1 MKKTIAILVLLAML
15 LSMVACT
22 ASPPEADENP
32 GGETSENQ
40 GNQNAGSGG
49 GTEEKPGKT
58 EPKVFDQTA
67 TIEETV
73 LWDKNNVKITAT
85 DLTYGNYSAEL
96 ELLIENNSEEELSF
110 VSGSVGYD
118 RNSINGYMAADG
130 FLNCD
135 VAAGKKAMDTI
146 AFSYSE
152 LMLYGIYVI
161 ADIEIG
167 FDIEDK
173 DYNDTYTGPLP
184 IKTSAAETYDY
195 ETPHYRNTIAG
206 KDTQL
211 EYGYTVP
218 YFSDA
223 VCYAEKGLTIASSVL
238 MTDEDGEELLLLEVV
253 NDSEKTIFV
262 SSENIRFND
271 LLVCSSTW
279 SCDAIVAGKTGIVS
293 IGLSSVLEAEF
304 YAAYG
309 IDKIGAISVDLTFT
323 DEKNKTV
330 APATTVTV
338 AVPGIE
344 TAFDQAGVVSYDK
357 GGVYIV
363 SKGIYEDPSTYSDDL
378 HLLLLVQNNAGR
390 TIKLDDVSN
399 SLTVNNFMVSCIFY
413 TQNVEDGDW
422 VAVDVELMGYSLE
435 DIKVSLPT
443 EIQTL
448 ELGISI
454 KTENY
459 KELDTA
465 DICLTFAAEE

>member
-15 LSMVACT
+15 LSIAACT

-49 GTEEKPGKT
+49 GTGEKPGKT

-73 LWDKNNVKITAT
+73 LWDNDNVKITAT
-85 DLTYGNYSAEL
+85 DLTYGYYSAEL
-96 ELLIENNSEEELSF
+96 ELVIENNSAEDLSF
-110 VSGSVGYD
+110 ISNSIGYS
-118 RNSINGYMAADG
+118 RNSINGYMTADG
-130 FLNCD
+130 YLSCD
-135 VAAGKKAMDTI
+135 VAAGKKAMDSVE
-146 AFSYSE
+146 FSYQE

-167 FDIEDK
+167 FDISD
-173 DYNDTYTGPLP
+173 DAYHHTYTGALP
-184 IKTSAAETYDY
+184 IKTTAAETYDY
-195 ETPHYRNTIAG
+195 DTLHYRNTIAG
-206 KDTQL
+206 EEAQL
-211 EYGYTVP
+211 QFGYAVP

-223 VCYAEKGLTIASSVL
+223 MCYEQKGIGVASRTL
-238 MTDEDGEELLLLEVV
+238 MTNEDGEELLLLEVV
-253 NDSEKTIFV
+253 NNSNKTVGV
-262 SSENIRFND
+262 SSKNIRYNG
-271 LLVCSSTW
+271 LLVCTSTW
-279 SCDAIVAGKTGIVS
+279 SYDCITPGKTGIVS
-293 IGLSSVLEAEF
+293 IDLSSVLEQEYCEVF
-304 YAAYG
+304 G
-309 IDKIGAISVDLTFT
+309 IDEIGAVSVDLTFE
-323 DEKNKTV
+323 DEDDKQV
-330 APATTVTV
+330 APAATVTLE
-338 AVPGIE
+338 VPGRKTSFD
-344 TAFDQAGVVSYDK
+344 TAGTVAYHE
-357 GGVYIV
+357 GGVQII
-363 SKGIYEDPSTYSDDL
+363 SKGVYQDPSPYSDDL
-378 HLLLLVQNNAGR
+378 HLLLLVQNDAGR

-399 SLTVNNFMVSCIFY
+399 SLSVNDFMVSCIFY

-422 VAVDVELMGYSLE
+422 AAVDVELMGYSLE
-435 DIKVSLPT
+435 DIKISLPT